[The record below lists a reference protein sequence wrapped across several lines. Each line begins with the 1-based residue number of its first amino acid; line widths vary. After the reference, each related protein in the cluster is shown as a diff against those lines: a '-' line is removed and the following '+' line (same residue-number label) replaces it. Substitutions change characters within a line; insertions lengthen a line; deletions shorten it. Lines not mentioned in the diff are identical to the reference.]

1 MKKYWKYIS
10 ITVFFVVLLAGVLTI
25 LETQKIKK
33 ESLNS
38 WSSDDTADC
47 AIVLTG
53 GAGRIRE
60 GIALLSQKRI
70 KKLIISG
77 VHQDSELRDIF
88 PQWPLFGELSE
99 KDVILER
106 RSGTTYGN
114 AQQTLDI
121 VEALR
126 CRDVL
131 LITSQLHM
139 ARAYK
144 TFVASYPP
152 SITILKHTIVSSHN
166 ESQWNEIL
174 IEALKSIFYSLW
186 AT

>member
-1 MKKYWKYIS
+1 MKKYWKYIT
-10 ITVFFVVLLAGVLTI
+10 IVLLAI
-25 LETQKIKK
+25 LCAAFLIFRETQKIKA
-33 ESLNS
+33 EPTNS
-38 WSSDDTADC
+38 WDADTAADC
-47 AIVLTG
+47 AVVLTG
-53 GAGRIRE
+53 GAGRVRE
-60 GIALLSQKRI
+60 GIALLSQKRV
-70 KKLIISG
+70 KRLIISG
-77 VHQDSELRDIF
+77 VHQDAELRDIF
-88 PQWPLFGELSE
+88 PQWRFFGELSE

-106 RSGTTYGN
+106 RSGSTYGN

-131 LITSQLHM
+131 LVTSQLHM
-139 ARAYK
+139 ARAFK

-152 SITILKHTIVSSHN
+152 SIKIIKHTIVSSHN
-166 ESQWNEIL
+166 ESQWHEIL